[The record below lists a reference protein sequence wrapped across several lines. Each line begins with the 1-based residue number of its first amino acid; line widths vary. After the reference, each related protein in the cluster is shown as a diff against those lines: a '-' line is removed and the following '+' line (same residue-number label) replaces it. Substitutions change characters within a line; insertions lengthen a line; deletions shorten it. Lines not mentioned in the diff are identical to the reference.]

1 MFVSIVD
8 SICAAGVRDKGASPA
23 VGIGFRQLEVFR
35 AVAETRSFT
44 RACHALFITQ
54 STVSQHVHELEA
66 ELKIKLFDRN
76 RRNVALTAA
85 GENLLQYCR
94 NIFRLLD
101 EAESAVRTVHNP
113 YSGKLSFGCA
123 SSTLLY
129 HLPPLLTEYAR
140 QYPEVQLKIFGG
152 TIRHVVGQLASNA
165 LDLALVVLPV
175 NLADIRK
182 VHLWDEGFFLVL
194 PKHHR
199 LARRRDLTIEELAN
213 EQFILHGRGQ
223 NTRKIVDRY
232 LFRHAISPQI
242 PIEIADTETI
252 KAMVVH
258 NLGVSI
264 LPESAF
270 PRRRAT
276 EGLKVFPVPQSELSR
291 SLAVI
296 YPKSRPLRPPAL
308 AMIEVLQTRFHSAQ
322 RSEKTE

>member
-1 MFVSIVD
+1 M
-8 SICAAGVRDKGASPA
+8 
-23 VGIGFRQLEVFR
+23 GIGFRQLEVFR

-44 RACHALFITQ
+44 RACQTLFITQ
-54 STVSQHVHELEA
+54 STVSQHVHELET
-66 ELKIKLFDRN
+66 ELKVKLFDRN
-76 RRNVALTAA
+76 RRNVALTTA
-85 GENLLQYCR
+85 GESLLEYSR
-94 NIFRLLD
+94 RIFHLLD
-101 EAESAVRTVHNP
+101 EAESAVRSVQNP
-113 YSGKLSFGCA
+113 FSGKLSFGCA

-140 QYPEVQLKIFGG
+140 RYPSVELKIFGG
-152 TIRHVVGQLASNA
+152 TIRHVVAQLASNA

-182 VHLWDEGFFLVL
+182 VPLWDEGFFLVL
-194 PKHHR
+194 PRHHR
-199 LARRRDLTIEELAN
+199 LARRSALTIEEVAN
-213 EQFILHGRGQ
+213 EQFILHGRAQ

-232 LFRHAISPQI
+232 LFRHAVSPAV

-252 KAMVVH
+252 KAMVAH

-270 PRRRAT
+270 PRRKAT
-276 EGLKVFPVPQSELSR
+276 EGLKIFPVPQSELSR
-291 SLAVI
+291 SLAII

-322 RSEKTE
+322 ANGDNSE

>member
-1 MFVSIVD
+1 M
-8 SICAAGVRDKGASPA
+8 
-23 VGIGFRQLEVFR
+23 GIGFRQLEVFR

-44 RACHALFITQ
+44 RACQALFITQ
-54 STVSQHVHELEA
+54 STVSQHIHELEA
-66 ELKIKLFDRN
+66 ELKVKLFDRN
-76 RRNVALTAA
+76 RRNVAITPA
-85 GENLLQYCR
+85 GENLLEYSKH
-94 NIFRLLD
+94 IFQLLE
-101 EAESAVRTVHNP
+101 EAEATIRTLHNP

-140 QYPEVQLKIFGG
+140 CYPQVQLKIFGG
-152 TIRHVVGQLASNA
+152 TIRHVVAQLASHA

-175 NLADIRK
+175 SLADIRK
-182 VHLWDEGFFLVL
+182 VHLWDEGFFFVL
-194 PKHHR
+194 PKRHR
-199 LARRRDLTIEELAN
+199 LAQRRALTIAQLAG

-232 LFRHAISPQI
+232 LFRNAVSPQV

-252 KAMVVH
+252 KAMVAH

-270 PRRRAT
+270 PRRHAT
-276 EGLKVFPVPQSELSR
+276 AGLKIFPISQSELSR
-291 SLAVI
+291 SLAII

-308 AMIEVLQTRFHSAQ
+308 AMVEVLQSRFHGKQ
-322 RSEKTE
+322 RNGEKAE

>member
-1 MFVSIVD
+1 MS
-8 SICAAGVRDKGASPA
+8 
-23 VGIGFRQLEVFR
+23 IGFRQLEVFR

-44 RACHALFITQ
+44 RACQSLFITQ
-54 STVSQHVHELEA
+54 STVSQHVHELET
-66 ELKIKLFDRN
+66 ELKVKLFDRN

-85 GENLLQYCR
+85 GENLLQYSR
-94 NIFRLLD
+94 RIFQLVD
-101 EAESAVRTVHNP
+101 EAESAVRSVQNP

-140 QYPEVQLKIFGG
+140 RYPNVELKIFGG
-152 TIRHVVGQLASNA
+152 TIRNVLTQLTSNA

-182 VHLWDEGFFLVL
+182 VPLWDEGFFLVL

-199 LARRRDLTIEELAN
+199 LARRTGLSIEDVAN
-213 EQFILHGRGQ
+213 EQFILHGRAQ

-232 LFRHAISPQI
+232 LFRHAVSPAV

-252 KAMVVH
+252 KAMVAH

-270 PRRRAT
+270 PRRKAT
-276 EGLKVFPVPQSELSR
+276 EGLKIFPVPRAELSR
-291 SLAVI
+291 SLAII

-308 AMIEVLQTRFHSAQ
+308 AMIQVLQTRFHSVQANGTKSQ
-322 RSEKTE
+322 